1 MENVFL
7 GLKRILT
14 RSICLSVAIF
24 TLGFQSADGAVFR
37 VNGGNTAGG
46 DGLTW
51 SGALNEVQFGVKVRE
66 AKPGDVFFVAKG
78 IYRPSV
84 PSETLSAD
92 RALSFAIPEGVA
104 LYGGFAG
111 TEDTLEERNHRENI
125 TILTGDLYL
134 DDISDDR
141 GVTVSADA
149 IVGTNSTSV
158 VATKSVQSAV
168 LDGFIVTGGDGK
180 NGGGMANVESNVK
193 VSNCTFWGNRAA
205 GMGGAMLNQKGAP
218 EITDSLFVWNRGGAR
233 TNGGA
238 MANVQSDPRII
249 SCTFEYNRTGT
260 GSSVPKECVGNGG
273 AIYNG
278 RGNPVLIGCVFRRNE
293 AGAGGGA
300 VYNQL
305 CTPTIERCVFE
316 DNRSHHNAGALR
328 NESVGSDGSI
338 SQSLFRGN
346 FTVIEGGA
354 IYNTGTD
361 IVISDSTF
369 VGNVVSADIDD
380 DDKGSGGALYNAKS
394 NPVVINSTFV
404 DNRAKNGGA
413 IYNRVNS
420 DPLFINCTV
429 KGNFASK
436 NGGGMYSTSCSS
448 STSCGIGQGSN
459 PVVLNSIFW
468 DNRGGEIFSY
478 GDSAPAIYFSVISSG
493 DVVGDKRVVSS
504 DIRISDPLL
513 GDVRDN
519 GGFVV
524 TCSIARNGSAIDGG
538 WKVGEISSGDFVSGD
553 VVWQGKSWANRPIS
567 VPSSDQRG
575 VIRPQGDGVDMGA
588 FELVLTAPDIPAPIS
603 PEPETPAPVDPSPEE
618 PNPVV
623 PVPENPD
630 PFITEPIYIDPEG
643 GEPLSPVIKVS
654 IRVPEGDRV
663 QYVRWQIA
671 RDRDFKN
678 IVFDTDLQEKG
689 KLLKDMGDRAFNRG
703 QSETVSLQVPKGKLD
718 YGTDY
723 YVRVRPLFEKSG
735 WTEWSDA
742 SKLSTEPAPSSSGCS
757 VATFGP
763 GALLLLMPA
772 MLLRK

>member
-1 MENVFL
+1 MLV
-7 GLKRILT
+7 GLKKIFT
-14 RSICLSVAIF
+14 RSICVSVAIL
-24 TLGFQSADGAVFR
+24 TLGFQSADGAIFR

-46 DGLTW
+46 DGLSW
-51 SGALNEVQFGVKVRE
+51 SGALNEPQFGIKVTE
-66 AKPGDVFFVAKG
+66 AQSGDVFFVAKG

-84 PSETLSAD
+84 PSEALSAD
-92 RALSFAIPEGVA
+92 KALSFAIPEGVA

-111 TEDTLEERNHRENI
+111 TEESLEERNHRQNI
-125 TILTGDLYL
+125 TILTGDLYF

-149 IVGTNSTSV
+149 IAGTNSIAV
-158 VATKSVQSAV
+158 VTTKSVQSAI
-168 LDGFIVTGGDGK
+168 LDGFVITGGDGR
-180 NGGGMANVESNVK
+180 NGGGMVNVDSNVK

-205 GMGGAMLNQKGAP
+205 GMGGAMVNQKGAP
-218 EITDSLFVWNRGGAR
+218 EIGDSLFVWNRGGGR

-238 MANVQSDPRII
+238 IANILSDPRII
-249 SCTFEYNRTGT
+249 SCTFEDNRTGT

-273 AIYNG
+273 AIYSG

-300 VYNQL
+300 VYNQR
-305 CTPTIERCVFE
+305 CTPTIERCAFE
-316 DNRSHHNAGALR
+316 DNRTYHNAGALR

-361 IVISDSTF
+361 MVISDSTF
-369 VGNVVSADIDD
+369 IGNVVSADIDD

-394 NPVVINSTFV
+394 SPVVINTTFV
-404 DNRAKNGGA
+404 DNRSKNGGA

-468 DNRGGEIFSY
+468 DNQGGEIFSY
-478 GDSAPAIYFSVISSG
+478 GDSAPAIYFSVIRSG
-493 DVVGDKRVVSS
+493 DVVGDMKVVSS

-513 GDVRDN
+513 GDAGDN
-519 GGFVV
+519 GGFVM
-524 TCSIARNGSAIDGG
+524 TCSISRNGSALDGG

-553 VVWQGKSWANRPIS
+553 VVWQAKSWANLPIS
-567 VPSSDQRG
+567 VPSADQRG
-575 VIRPQGDGVDMGA
+575 VSRPQGDGVDVGA
-588 FELVLTAPDIPAPIS
+588 FELTTFA
-603 PEPETPAPVDPSPEE
+603 
-618 PNPVV
+618 
-623 PVPENPD
+623 
-630 PFITEPIYIDPEG
+630 EPIKPV
-643 GEPLSPVIKVS
+643 PLSPDTVSGDSLAPVLKVM
-654 IRVPEGDRV
+654 IPVPSGDSLKKV
-663 QYVRWQIA
+663 HWQIA
-671 RDRDFKN
+671 RDRDFKD
-678 IVFDTDLQEKG
+678 IVFDTDLQEKEN
-689 KLLKDMGDRAFNRG
+689 LLKGMGNNAFNSG
-703 QSETVSLQVPKGKLD
+703 QSETVSLQIPKDKLA

-735 WTEWSDA
+735 WTEWSEV
-742 SKLSTEPAPSSSGCS
+742 STLSTEPAPSSSGGCS

-763 GALLLLMPA
+763 GALLLLIPA
-772 MLLRK
+772 MLLSK